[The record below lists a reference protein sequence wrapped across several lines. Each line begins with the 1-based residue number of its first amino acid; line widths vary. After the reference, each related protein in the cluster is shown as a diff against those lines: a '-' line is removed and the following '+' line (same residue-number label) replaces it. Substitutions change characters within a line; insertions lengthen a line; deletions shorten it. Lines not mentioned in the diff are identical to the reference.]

1 MNTVMILTTILN
13 LTKNNA
19 LYLQNEFTQMKNII
33 LTRQEIEHKTRR
45 IAYQIYE
52 TFPDESEIV
61 LAGVANSGYLFS
73 KMIAE
78 ELKKIA
84 PFGVTLCEVRI
95 NKENPIDIIE
105 TSLRAE
111 EYTNKSLVLVDDVLN
126 SGTTLIY
133 GVKHFLD
140 VPLKKFKTAV
150 LVDRNHKQFPV
161 KADFKGLSLS
171 TSLRERVQVV
181 LSEEDKYAYLED

>member
-1 MNTVMILTTILN
+1 
-13 LTKNNA
+13 
-19 LYLQNEFTQMKNII
+19 MKNII
-33 LTRQEIEHKTRR
+33 LTHQEIEHKTRR

-52 TFPDESEIV
+52 TFPDETEIV
-61 LAGVANSGYLFS
+61 LAGIANSGYLFAQ
-73 KMIAE
+73 MIAE

-84 PFGVTLCEVRI
+84 PFTVVLCEVRI
-95 NKENPIDIIE
+95 NKENPLDAIE
-105 TSLRAE
+105 TSLKPE
-111 EYTNKSLVLVDDVLN
+111 GYTNKSLVLIDDVLN

-150 LVDRNHKQFPV
+150 LVDRNHKQYPV

-181 LSEEDKYAYLED
+181 LNGDNKYAYLED